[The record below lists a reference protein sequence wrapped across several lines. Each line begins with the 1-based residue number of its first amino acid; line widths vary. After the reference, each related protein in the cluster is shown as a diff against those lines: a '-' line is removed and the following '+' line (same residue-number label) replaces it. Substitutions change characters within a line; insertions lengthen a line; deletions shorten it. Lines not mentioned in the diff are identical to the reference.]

1 MIDEQV
7 DGSPCLVLARRRADG
22 RVAVARAVVLVAAGV
37 ADELGECLR
46 ADPERRGAV
55 ELGDAALA

>member
-1 MIDEQV
+1 
-7 DGSPCLVLARRRADG
+7 
-22 RVAVARAVVLVAAGV
+22 VARAVQNVERFSEPAVDSAAGV